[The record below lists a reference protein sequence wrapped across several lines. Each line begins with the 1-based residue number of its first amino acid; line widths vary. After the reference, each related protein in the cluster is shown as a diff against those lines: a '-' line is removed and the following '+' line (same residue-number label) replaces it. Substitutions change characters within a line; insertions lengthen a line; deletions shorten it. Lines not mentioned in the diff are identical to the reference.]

1 MSVVR
6 IPMSDSLAEALG
18 DAEKS
23 VMAAKIEYANTN
35 GLFLEEVAANFV
47 GIKRHKGLPY
57 LTYSIDRTKRK

>member
-6 IPMSDSLAEALG
+6 IPMSGSLAEALG

-35 GLFLEEVAANFV
+35 GLFLEEVTANFV
-47 GIKRHKGLPY
+47 GIKQHNGLPY